1 MEQKI
6 YEYLPVIAICVSVIT
21 FLFLQFGIITTIRE
35 RLASVETKV
44 DIFWQAVGSQVKD
57 MLKQPT
63 HFRKDDLL
71 ERFPSLTD
79 EELLEL
85 RDTLVCELRERKQ
98 NMPKDQLNLSYALM
112 LGNIRNEMIER
123 SKQTKSGFF
132 REVLSH
138 DIVGMNN

>member
-1 MEQKI
+1 
-6 YEYLPVIAICVSVIT
+6 
-21 FLFLQFGIITTIRE
+21 
-35 RLASVETKV
+35 
-44 DIFWQAVGSQVKD
+44 

-63 HFRKDDLL
+63 HFWKDDLL

-112 LGNIRNEMIER
+112 LSNIRIEMIER
-123 SKQTKSGFF
+123 SKQKRNNKFE
-132 REVLSH
+132 EVLSH
-138 DIVGMNN
+138 DIVGFCN